1 MTLWSEFRLIYF
13 LSADIYRRS
22 CSIFQLKQGTYDTK
36 RFAEKERGLSDA
48 ALARN
53 MRVSARELQE
63 EEKISKRKAK
73 EEDRREALL
82 GAKSVTYHALDSD
95 DSD

>member
-1 MTLWSEFRLIYF
+1 MV
-13 LSADIYRRS
+13 DICRRS

-36 RFAEKERGLSDA
+36 RFAAEERGLSDA

-53 MRVSARELQE
+53 MRVSAYELE
-63 EEKISKRKAK
+63 KEEKISKRKAK
-73 EEDRREALL
+73 EEDRLEALR
-82 GAKSVTYHALDSD
+82 GARSVTHHALDSD